1 VSLFIARTD
10 RLGLVGPNGA
20 GKSTLFGLILGEEK
34 PDTGTI
40 EWERGADFGFLP
52 QESAPA
58 GDETILHIATS
69 GKKLEPTEDDYDI
82 DYTLEPR
89 ARKILAGLGFKEGD
103 ADKLAKTFS
112 GGWVMRAHLAR
123 LLVAEPALLLLDEP
137 TNHLDLEALLW
148 FQDYLTRYPGGL
160 VVISH
165 DRAFLNALCTG
176 MLELRAGT
184 LHYYHGNYDNFLK
197 EKEARKAQQ
206 AAAFK
211 NQQREIAHLQKFVD
225 RFGAKASMASRAKSK
240 EKQIERLQEVA
251 VEEPTEELKR
261 INFKFPQPPRSGLKV
276 IELEHVQQAYGNH
289 VVYRDL
295 NFTAERG
302 QRIVLV
308 GPNGAGK
315 STLLKILADVIPIQ
329 GGTREL
335 GSNVV
340 PATSPRTASITSRPT
355 LTVFENVMSLRT
367 AENQL
372 TEQQARAILGA
383 FLFRKDDVH
392 KPVSVLSGG
401 EKSRLALARL
411 LVKPPNLLLMDE
423 PTTHLDIQSIDSLV
437 GALKNYEGTL
447 IFISHDVHFIKALA
461 ENVLHVHSGRL
472 TPYAG
477 NYDYYLEKSKA
488 TDARAALTAGFTDA
502 AGARNRGPAPEGR
515 AQGPPTSP
523 QIPHAASSKPKPI
536 TARDRPRSAS
546 SASSIVD
553 QVGQL
558 EKPVKLRTRS
568 QAGRD
573 HRRARGRSTQ
583 HSDLRR
589 QGQVPSP
596 QPRAERH
603 RRSDQRSP
611 PPSEWE
617 AAATEARG
625 MGVPGAPRQN
635 ITTTRDKMEPR
646 PVAAFLLRS
655 DLFEVPCHP
664 AYRDG
669 TAESFPA
676 RSATGRIADDRL
688 RQHGIRLGQRR
699 LIVGMHEA
707 KRPAGLHLFAHLH
720 QRADPHRRINAVF
733 RLGAARP
740 EAQGGQS
747 HAHRIDLL
755 HKPTGLRRQRFLP
768 ARLRQLRGIINDGH
782 VAALRPDD
790 LAKLRQRRAARNRLL
805 ELPAGRRLVRR
816 HAAHH
821 QHLRRRASA

>member
-1 VSLFIARTD
+1 MLTIADVSKSYGTRELFSDVSLFIARTD

-20 GKSTLFGLILGEEK
+20 GKTTLFNLILGEEK

-58 GDETILHIATS
+58 GDETILQMATS
-69 GKKLEPTEDDYDI
+69 GKKLEPTDDDYDI

-89 ARKILAGLGFKEGD
+89 AKKILAGLGFKEGD

-176 MLELRAGT
+176 MLELRGGT
-184 LHYYHGNYDNFLK
+184 LHYYHGNYDNFIQ
-197 EKEARKAQQ
+197 EKEARKSQQ
-206 AAAFK
+206 AALYK

-240 EKQIERLQEVA
+240 EKQIERLQDVA
-251 VEEPTEELKR
+251 VEEPQEELKR

-276 IELEHVQQAYGNH
+276 IELEHVEQAYGDH

-315 STLLKILADVIPIQ
+315 STLLKILAGVVPIR
-329 GGTREL
+329 GGTVEL

-340 PATSPRTASITSRPT
+340 VGYFAQNRLDNLKPE
-355 LTVFENVMSLRT
+355 LTVFENVMELRT
-367 AENQL
+367 SENQL

-392 KPVSVLSGG
+392 KPINVLSGG

-423 PTTHLDIQSIDSLV
+423 PTTHLDIASIDALSN
-437 GALKNYEGTL
+437 ALKNFEGTL
-447 IFISHDVHFIKALA
+447 IFISHDVHFIRELA

-477 NYDYYLEKSKA
+477 DYDYYLEKSKA
-488 TDARAALTAGFTDA
+488 GDARAALTAGFTDA
-502 AGARNRGPAPEGR
+502 RPMPQLVANGARS
-515 AQGPPTSP
+515 SP
-523 QIPHAASSKPKPI
+523 
-536 TARDRPRSAS
+536 ARDSRAPAAARPTPNQIRKFREH
-546 SASSIVD
+546 
-553 QVGQL
+553 VGQL
-558 EKPVKLRTRS
+558 EKRVVDLETK
-568 QAGRD
+568 QAEITAALEAPETYADKGKFHHLNREL
-573 HRRARGRSTQ
+573 STI
-583 HSDLRR
+583 
-589 QGQVPSP
+589 V
-596 QPRAERH
+596 
-603 RRSDQRSP
+603 DQITAATT
-611 PPSEWE
+611 EWE
-617 AAATEARG
+617 EAATKLA
-625 MGVPGAPRQN
+625 
-635 ITTTRDKMEPR
+635 DMEK
-646 PVAAFLLRS
+646 
-655 DLFEVPCHP
+655 
-664 AYRDG
+664 
-669 TAESFPA
+669 
-676 RSATGRIADDRL
+676 
-688 RQHGIRLGQRR
+688 Q
-699 LIVGMHEA
+699 
-707 KRPAGLHLFAHLH
+707 
-720 QRADPHRRINAVF
+720 
-733 RLGAARP
+733 
-740 EAQGGQS
+740 
-747 HAHRIDLL
+747 
-755 HKPTGLRRQRFLP
+755 
-768 ARLRQLRGIINDGH
+768 
-782 VAALRPDD
+782 
-790 LAKLRQRRAARNRLL
+790 
-805 ELPAGRRLVRR
+805 
-816 HAAHH
+816 
-821 QHLRRRASA
+821 

>member
-1 VSLFIARTD
+1 MLTIADVSKSYGTRELFSDVSLFIARTD

-20 GKSTLFGLILGEEK
+20 GKSTLFNLILGEEK

-58 GDETILHIATS
+58 GDETILQMATS
-69 GKKLEPTEDDYDI
+69 GKKLEPTDDDYDI

-89 ARKILAGLGFKEGD
+89 AKKILAGLGFKEGD

-184 LHYYHGNYDNFLK
+184 LHYYHGNYDSFVQ

-206 AAAFK
+206 AALYK

-225 RFGAKASMASRAKSK
+225 RFGAKASLASRAKSK

-261 INFKFPQPPRSGLKV
+261 INFKFPQPPRSGLRV
-276 IELEHVQQAYGNH
+276 IKLEHVEQAYGDH

-315 STLLKILADVIPIQ
+315 STLLKILADVVPIQ
-329 GGTREL
+329 GGTVEL

-340 PATSPRTASITSRPT
+340 VGYFAQNRLENLKPG
-355 LTVFENVMSLRT
+355 LTVFENVMELRT
-367 AENQL
+367 NENQL

-392 KPVSVLSGG
+392 KPINVLSGG

-423 PTTHLDIQSIDSLV
+423 PTTHLDIASIDALI

-447 IFISHDVHFIKALA
+447 IFISHDVHFIRALA

-488 TDARAALTAGFTDA
+488 SDARAALTAGFTDA
-502 AGARNRGPAPEGR
+502 RPVQAPKPA
-515 AQGPPTSP
+515 AQETP
-523 QIPHAASSKPKPI
+523 AASAKKKPNAAELRKF
-536 TARDRPRSAS
+536 RER
-546 SASSIVD
+546 
-553 QVGQL
+553 VGQL
-558 EKPVKLRTRS
+558 EKRVVELEAKQSEITAALEAPETYADKGKFHHLNREL
-568 QAGRD
+568 
-573 HRRARGRSTQ
+573 STI
-583 HSDLRR
+583 
-589 QGQVPSP
+589 V
-596 QPRAERH
+596 
-603 RRSDQRSP
+603 DQITEATT
-611 PPSEWE
+611 EWE
-617 AAATEARG
+617 EAATKLAE
-625 MGVPGAPRQN
+625 
-635 ITTTRDKMEPR
+635 ME
-646 PVAAFLLRS
+646 
-655 DLFEVPCHP
+655 
-664 AYRDG
+664 
-669 TAESFPA
+669 
-676 RSATGRIADDRL
+676 
-688 RQHGIRLGQRR
+688 Q
-699 LIVGMHEA
+699 
-707 KRPAGLHLFAHLH
+707 
-720 QRADPHRRINAVF
+720 
-733 RLGAARP
+733 
-740 EAQGGQS
+740 
-747 HAHRIDLL
+747 
-755 HKPTGLRRQRFLP
+755 
-768 ARLRQLRGIINDGH
+768 
-782 VAALRPDD
+782 
-790 LAKLRQRRAARNRLL
+790 
-805 ELPAGRRLVRR
+805 
-816 HAAHH
+816 
-821 QHLRRRASA
+821 

>member
-1 VSLFIARTD
+1 MLTIADVSKSYGTRELFSDVSLFVARTD

-69 GKKLEPTEDDYDI
+69 GKKLEPDENDWDI

-89 ARKILAGLGFKEGD
+89 ARKILSGLGFKEGD
-103 ADKLAKTFS
+103 AEKLAKTFS

-148 FQDYLTRYPGGL
+148 FQEYLTRYPGGL

-184 LHYYHGNYDNFLK
+184 LHYYHGNYDNFLQ
-197 EKEARKAQQ
+197 EKEARKGQQ

-276 IELEHVQQAYGNH
+276 VEVEHVQQSYGAH

-295 NFTAERG
+295 NFLAERG

-315 STLLKILADVIPIQ
+315 STLLKILAGVVPVQ
-329 GGTREL
+329 GGKIEP

-340 PATSPRTASITSRPT
+340 IGYFAQNRLDNLKADA
-355 LTVFENVMSLRT
+355 TVFENVMELRT

-401 EKSRLALARL
+401 EKSRLALARI

-423 PTTHLDIQSIDSLV
+423 PTTHLDIQSIDALV

-447 IFISHDVHFIKALA
+447 IFISHDVYFIKALA
-461 ENVLHVHSGRL
+461 DSVLHVHSGRL

-488 TDARAALTAGFTDA
+488 TNERAALTAGFTDA
-502 AGARNRGPAPEGR
+502 RPTQAAKPATVKAESAPSKSGAKPSAGEIRKFREQVGVLEKKVSELEAKQAEITAALEAPETYADKGKFHHLNR
-515 AQGPPTSP
+515 ELST
-523 QIPHAASSKPKPI
+523 
-536 TARDRPRSAS
+536 
-546 SASSIVD
+546 IVD
-553 QVGQL
+553 QINAA
-558 EKPVKLRTRS
+558 T
-568 QAGRD
+568 
-573 HRRARGRSTQ
+573 T
-583 HSDLRR
+583 
-589 QGQVPSP
+589 
-596 QPRAERH
+596 
-603 RRSDQRSP
+603 
-611 PPSEWE
+611 EWE
-617 AAATEARG
+617 
-625 MGVPGAPRQN
+625 
-635 ITTTRDKMEPR
+635 
-646 PVAAFLLRS
+646 
-655 DLFEVPCHP
+655 
-664 AYRDG
+664 
-669 TAESFPA
+669 
-676 RSATGRIADDRL
+676 
-688 RQHGIRLGQRR
+688 
-699 LIVGMHEA
+699 
-707 KRPAGLHLFAHLH
+707 
-720 QRADPHRRINAVF
+720 NAV
-733 RLGAARP
+733 
-740 EAQGGQS
+740 
-747 HAHRIDLL
+747 
-755 HKPTGLRRQRFLP
+755 T
-768 ARLRQLRGIINDGH
+768 
-782 VAALRPDD
+782 
-790 LAKLRQRRAARNRLL
+790 KLT
-805 ELPAGRRLVRR
+805 EMEG
-816 HAAHH
+816 
-821 QHLRRRASA
+821 